1 MKEQKPFILSLSSVI
16 FPFPGEENYGIK
28 SFVQGQVLSGSH
40 GDSLAGKSL
49 DELEIRAWL
58 LPLYHQRIMNHEH
71 LVNED
76 FTKPV

>member
-28 SFVQGQVLSGSH
+28 NFVQGQVLSGS
-40 GDSLAGKSL
+40 SQAL
-49 DELEIRAWL
+49 IRAWL
-58 LPLYHQRIMNHEH
+58 LSLYHQRIMNQEH

-76 FTKPV
+76 FTKPVWMKGT